1 MQWLWLNATLAHTK
15 RPTSRRGFP
24 QRHTCNSPSIPLFQG
39 GKHSFQTISK
49 RLTASLTFAIALLI
63 TLVAASFAHAQE
75 LPAAEKQKI
84 EALIKQ
90 VGELNDA
97 NFIRNG
103 SVYEPAIAVRF
114 LRGKWNAKDAEVKT
128 VRDFIDKVASKSG
141 SSGKPYLIR
150 FNDGKEIPSREFLL
164 AELKKLES

>member
-1 MQWLWLNATLAHTK
+1 MK
-15 RPTSRRGFP
+15 
-24 QRHTCNSPSIPLFQG
+24 
-39 GKHSFQTISK
+39 
-49 RLTASLTFAIALLI
+49 FAIVLLL
-63 TLVAASFAHAQE
+63 TLVAASFAHAQQ
-75 LPAAEKQKI
+75 LPAAERQKI

-97 NFIRNG
+97 RFIRNS

-114 LRGKWNAKDAEVKT
+114 LRGKWNAKDAEVKN

-141 SSGKPYLIR
+141 TSGNPYLIR

-164 AELKKLES
+164 AELEKLES

>member
-1 MQWLWLNATLAHTK
+1 MFGQSSILLPLKKGGQGGFT
-15 RPTSRRGFP
+15 RRHP
-24 QRHTCNSPSIPLFQG
+24 CNSPSIPLLQG
-39 GKHSFQTISK
+39 GKHSFRTIS
-49 RLTASLTFAIALLI
+49 RRRNASIKFAIVLI
-63 TLVAASFAHAQE
+63 TLVTASFAHAQK

-164 AELKKLES
+164 AELEKLES